1 MFASIFVYAGL
12 LAASVGVV
20 SLLKSLRWLF
30 VASRVQAAGVL
41 AAGIVLV
48 VCGMEWPAP
57 LRRMEAERSALD
69 HFIPAYQFS
78 EFHDIR
84 IHAAPAEVYRAVR
97 EVTSGEIFLFRTLT
111 WIRYPHLPGRG
122 EENILN
128 APGRKPILDVATRSG
143 FRVLSEQPGH
153 EVVLGTMVVWDG
165 ISRIHTAEEF
175 RRFDRPGNAISAI
188 NFLVRD
194 DGGGWCTLSTE
205 TRVFAT
211 DARVHRRFARY
222 WRMIYPGSSM
232 IRYFWLRAVRKR
244 AEAAVPPHP

>member
-20 SLLKSLRWLF
+20 SLLKPLRWLF
-30 VASRVQAAGVL
+30 IASRMQAAGVL
-41 AAGIVLV
+41 AVGIVLV
-48 VCGMEWPAP
+48 VCGMAWPAP
-57 LRRMEAERSALD
+57 LRRVEAERSALD

-97 EVTSGEIFLFRTLT
+97 EVTAGEILLFRTLT

-143 FRVLSEQPGH
+143 FRVLVEQPGH

-165 ISRIHTAEEF
+165 VSRIHTAEEF
-175 RRFDRPGNAISAI
+175 RRFDRPGNAISAT

-211 DARVHRRFARY
+211 DARAHRQFARY

-232 IRYFWLRAVRKR
+232 IRYFWLRAIRKR

>member
-20 SLLKSLRWLF
+20 SLLKPLRWLF

-48 VCGMEWPAP
+48 VCGMAWPAP
-57 LRRMEAERSALD
+57 LRRVEAERSALD

-97 EVTSGEIFLFRTLT
+97 EVTAGEIFLFRTLT

-143 FRVLSEQPGH
+143 FRVLAEQPGH

-165 ISRIHTAEEF
+165 VSHIHTAEEF
-175 RRFDRPGNAISAI
+175 RGFDRPGNAISAI

-211 DARVHRRFARY
+211 DARAHRRFARY

-232 IRYFWLRAVRKR
+232 IRYFWLRAIRKR